1 MGDESTA
8 LELGNGK
15 RTQTDSNVVA
25 GVGAS
30 GGNWSPTLETA
41 GTRSTGAAADRST
54 RPRHVRVLPKAVEP
68 KARHATRTLLANCIE
83 HLYCAKDNRSDF
95 FLRNNALEE
104 VRDCLR
110 ELWSMRSG
118 REEAF
123 AEIINLLQSVF
134 AQRTVELFEE
144 GQLDALLSAF
154 ERLYDAGVVDDD
166 VANDISMELLNGGV
180 DVFRELY

>member
-1 MGDESTA
+1 MSDESTA

-15 RTQTDSNVVA
+15 RVQTDSNVVA

-54 RPRHVRVLPKAVEP
+54 QPRRARVLPKVVQP
-68 KARHATRTLLANCIE
+68 KAKHAARTLLANCIE
-83 HLYCAKDNRSDF
+83 HLHCAKDNRSDF

-104 VRDCLR
+104 VRDCLG

-118 REEAF
+118 REDAF

-134 AQRTVELFEE
+134 AQRTVEFFKDE
-144 GQLDALLSAF
+144 QLDALLSAF
-154 ERLYDAGVVDDD
+154 ERWYDAGVIDDD
-166 VANDISMELLNGGV
+166 LANDISMELLSGGV